1 MMTTPAVA
9 PGFILFPAASRVP
22 ATEDVARGVKERE
35 EGRIGAAADAQ
46 GEDMFVREGFVREGV
61 SFGNKELTIE
71 TGRMAKQADGA
82 VVIRYGDTMVLVTAV
97 ASTAVRPGV
106 DFMPLTVDYLEKT
119 SAAGRIPGG
128 YFKREGRMTEVEV
141 LTSRLIDRPS
151 RPLFPKGWRFDTQ
164 VIAMVVSTDRENA
177 SDVLAMTGAS
187 CALLISDVPWAGP
200 YAGVRVGR
208 VDGNFVVNPT
218 FAQREQADLDLVV
231 AASRDAIVM
240 VEGGAGEVAED
251 VIVDA
256 LMFAHEAAQPLID
269 LQEKLRAAVGK
280 PKREFVPPTKDP
292 AIVERVAA
300 LAGQKIQAAMAIREK
315 HERYGALDAAG
326 AETLKALEGEFPDRA
341 PEIGEAFESAKKKHL
356 RELVLDTGRRI
367 DGRATNDIRTIT
379 CEVGVLPRTHGSS
392 LFTRGETQALVTT
405 TLGTSQ
411 DAQHIEGITG
421 DIEKRFM
428 LHYNFPPFSTGETKP
443 LRGASRRETGHG
455 HLAERALARILPL
468 EKDFPY
474 TIRIVSEILESNG
487 SSSMA
492 SVCGGTLS
500 LMDGGVPIKTPVAGI
515 AMGLIKEGER
525 VAVLSDILGDE
536 DHLGDMD
543 FKICGSKA
551 GVTAVQM
558 DIKIQG
564 LTREILDTALRQAR
578 EGRMFILG
586 KMAEALAAPREDLS
600 RYAPRIHTLRVKPD
614 QIREIIGPG
623 GKTIRGI
630 TAQTGVS
637 IEVEDDGTVHIAS
650 PDGIAVKKAID
661 IIKGLTTEPEVGEF
675 YMGVVKRI
683 AEFGAF
689 VEILP
694 GTDGLVHIS
703 ELDEKRVREVK
714 DVCKEG
720 DEMLVKVIG
729 IDRASGKIRLSR
741 RETLGKT
748 PDVVHNFRAMA
759 S

>member
-1 MMTTPAVA
+1 
-9 PGFILFPAASRVP
+9 
-22 ATEDVARGVKERE
+22 
-35 EGRIGAAADAQ
+35 
-46 GEDMFVREGFVREGV
+46 MFVREGVN
-61 SFGNKELTIE
+61 FGGKELTIE

-82 VVIRYGDTMVLVTAV
+82 VVVTYGDTMVLVTAV
-97 ASTAVRPGV
+97 AASNIRPGV

-141 LTSRLIDRPS
+141 LTSRIIDRPS

-164 VIAMVVSTDRENA
+164 VIAMVVSSDRQNC
-177 SDVLAMTGAS
+177 SDVLAMVGAS
-187 CALLISDVPWAGP
+187 CALHISDIPWAGP
-200 YAGVRVGR
+200 YAGVRVAR
-208 VDGNFVVNPT
+208 IDGQFVVNPT
-218 FAQREQADLDLVV
+218 FAQRETAELDLVV
-231 AASRDAIVM
+231 AANRDAIVM
-240 VEGGAGEVAED
+240 VEGSCAEVSED

-256 LMFAHEAAQPLID
+256 LMFAHAQSQPLLD

-280 PKREFVPPTKDP
+280 PKREFTPPQKDP
-292 AIVERVAA
+292 AIVSRVAQ
-300 LAGQKIQAAMAIREK
+300 LANEKIGAAMAIRDK

-326 AETLKALEGEFPDRA
+326 AQTVEALLPEFPERGG
-341 PEIGEAFESAKKKHL
+341 EIKEAYESAKKKHL
-356 RELVLDTGRRI
+356 RELVLDTQRRI
-367 DGRATNDIRTIT
+367 DGRGTADIRAIT
-379 CEVGVLPRTHGSS
+379 CEVGVLPRPHGSS
-392 LFTRGETQALVTT
+392 LFTRGETQALVTV

-411 DAQHIEGITG
+411 DTQHIEGITG
-421 DIEKRFM
+421 DIEKRFL

-455 HLAERALARILPL
+455 HLAERALARILPP

-474 TIRIVSEILESNG
+474 VVRIVSEILESNG

-500 LMDGGVPIKTPVAGI
+500 LMDAGVPIKTPVAGI
-515 AMGLIKEGER
+515 AMGLIKEGDR

-543 FKICGSKA
+543 FKICGTKA

-564 LTREILDTALRQAR
+564 LTREILDTALRQAKD
-578 EGRMFILG
+578 GRFHILG
-586 KMAEALAAPREDLS
+586 KMNEALSAPRPEMS
-600 RYAPRIHTLRVKPD
+600 VYAPRIHTLRVKPD

-630 TAQTGVS
+630 TAQTGVA
-637 IEVEDDGTVHIAS
+637 IEVQDDGTVLIAS

-675 YMGVVKRI
+675 YLGVVKRL

-703 ELDEKRVREVK
+703 ELDEKRVRTVQ
-714 DVCKEG
+714 DICKEG

-729 IDRASGKIRLSR
+729 IDRATGKIRLSR
-741 RETLGKT
+741 RETIGKT
-748 PDVVHNFRAMA
+748 PDVVHNFRAVA

>member
-1 MMTTPAVA
+1 M
-9 PGFILFPAASRVP
+9 
-22 ATEDVARGVKERE
+22 
-35 EGRIGAAADAQ
+35 
-46 GEDMFVREGFVREGV
+46 FVREGV
-61 SFGNKELTIE
+61 SFGGKELTIE

-82 VVIRYGDTMVLVTAV
+82 VLVRYGDTMVLVTAV
-97 ASTAVRPGV
+97 ASMATRPGV

-141 LTSRLIDRPS
+141 LTSRIIDRPS

-164 VIAMVVSTDRENA
+164 VIAMVISTDRENC
-177 SDVLAMTGAS
+177 SDVLAMVGAS
-187 CALLISDVPWAGP
+187 CALHISDIPWAGP

-208 VDGNFVVNPT
+208 INGEFVVNPT
-218 FAQREQADLDLVV
+218 FSQRATAELDLTV
-231 AASRDAIVM
+231 AVNRDAIVM
-240 VEGGAGEVAED
+240 VEGHGAEVSED
-251 VIVDA
+251 VIIDA
-256 LMFAHEAAQPLID
+256 LMFAHQAAQPLLD

-280 PKREFVPPTKDP
+280 PKREFAPPQKDP
-292 AIVERVAA
+292 AIVSRVAT
-300 LAGQKIQAAMAIREK
+300 LANEKIGAAMAIRDK

-326 AETLKALEGEFPDRA
+326 SQTVEALLPEFPERA
-341 PEIGEAFESAKKKHL
+341 GEIKEAYESAKKKHL
-356 RELVLDTGRRI
+356 RELVLETKRRI
-367 DGRATNDIRTIT
+367 DGRAPADIRAIT
-379 CEVGVLPRTHGSS
+379 SEVGVLPRTHGSA

-405 TLGTSQ
+405 TLGTSR
-411 DAQHIEGITG
+411 DMQHIEALTG
-421 DIEKRFM
+421 DIDKRFM

-455 HLAERALARILPL
+455 HLAERALARILPE

-474 TIRIVSEILESNG
+474 VIRIVSEILESNG

-492 SVCGGTLS
+492 SVCGGALA
-500 LMDGGVPIKTPVAGI
+500 LMDAGIPIKTPVAGI
-515 AMGLIKEGER
+515 AMGLIKEGDR

-543 FKICGSKA
+543 FKICGTKA

-564 LTREILDTALRQAR
+564 LTREILDTALRQAKD
-578 EGRMFILG
+578 GRLHILG
-586 KMAEALAAPREDLS
+586 KMAEALAGTRPEMS
-600 RYAPRIHTLRVKPD
+600 QYAPRIHTLKVKPD

-630 TAQTGVS
+630 TAQTGVA

-661 IIKGLTTEPEVGEF
+661 IIKGLTTEPEIGEY
-675 YMGVVKRI
+675 YMGVVKRL
-683 AEFGAF
+683 ADFGAF

-703 ELDEKRVREVK
+703 ELDSKRVATVQ
-714 DVCKEG
+714 DICKEG

-729 IDRASGKIRLSR
+729 IDRATGKIRLSR
-741 RETLGKT
+741 RETMGKT
-748 PDVVHNFRAMA
+748 PDVVHNFRVAA
-759 S
+759 SS

>member
-1 MMTTPAVA
+1 
-9 PGFILFPAASRVP
+9 
-22 ATEDVARGVKERE
+22 
-35 EGRIGAAADAQ
+35 
-46 GEDMFVREGFVREGV
+46 
-61 SFGNKELTIE
+61 
-71 TGRMAKQADGA
+71 
-82 VVIRYGDTMVLVTAV
+82 
-97 ASTAVRPGV
+97 
-106 DFMPLTVDYLEKT
+106 LEKT
-119 SAAGRIPGG
+119 SAAGKIPGG

-151 RPLFPKGWRFDTQ
+151 RPLFPKGWRFDSQ
-164 VIAMVVSTDRENA
+164 VIAMVISTDRENA

-187 CALLISDVPWAGP
+187 CALHISDVPWAGP

-208 VDGNFVVNPT
+208 VGGELIVNPT
-218 FAQREQADLDLVV
+218 FAQREQSDLDLVV

-240 VEGGAGEVAED
+240 VEGSAAEVSED
-251 VIVDA
+251 GIIDA
-256 LMFAHEAAQPLID
+256 LMFAHKSAQPLID
-269 LQEKLRAAVGK
+269 LQDKLRAAVGK
-280 PKREFVPPTKDP
+280 PKREFVSPQKDP
-292 AIVERVAA
+292 AIVDRVGAV
-300 LAGQKIQAAMAIREK
+300 AGEKIQGAMSIREK
-315 HERYGALDAAG
+315 HARYAALDAAG
-326 AETLKALEGEFPDRA
+326 ADTVTALEGEFPERQG
-341 PEIGEAFESAKKKHL
+341 EIKEAYESAKKKHL
-356 RELVLDTGRRI
+356 RELVLSTGKRI
-367 DGRATNDIRTIT
+367 DGRGPAEIRTIT
-379 CEVGVLPRTHGSS
+379 CEAGVLPRTHGSS

-411 DAQHIEGITG
+411 DAQHIEGIIA
-421 DIEKRFM
+421 DVEKTFL
-428 LHYNFPPFSTGETKP
+428 LHYNFPPFSTGEVKP

-455 HLAERALARILPL
+455 HLAERAIARVLPAP
-468 EKDFPY
+468 KDFPY
-474 TIRIVSEILESNG
+474 TVRIVSEILESNG

-492 SVCGGTLS
+492 SVCGGILS
-500 LMDGGVPIKTPVAGI
+500 LMDAGVPIKTPVAGI
-515 AMGLIKEGER
+515 AMGLIKEGDR

-543 FKICGSKA
+543 FKICGSKT

-578 EGRMFILG
+578 EGRLFILG
-586 KMAEALAAPREDLS
+586 KMAEALAAPRPDLS
-600 RYAPRIHTLRVKPD
+600 RYAPRIHTLQVKPD

-630 TAQTGVS
+630 TAQTGVA

-675 YMGVVKRI
+675 YMGVVRRL

-703 ELDEKRVREVK
+703 ELDEKRVRAVQ
-714 DVCKEG
+714 DICKEG

-729 IDRASGKIRLSR
+729 IDRATGKIRLSR
-741 RETLGKT
+741 REALGKS
-748 PDVVHNFRAMA
+748 PDVVHNFRAVA

>member
-1 MMTTPAVA
+1 
-9 PGFILFPAASRVP
+9 
-22 ATEDVARGVKERE
+22 
-35 EGRIGAAADAQ
+35 
-46 GEDMFVREGFVREGV
+46 MFVREGVN
-61 SFGNKELTIE
+61 FGGKELSIE
-71 TGRMAKQADGA
+71 TGRMAKQADGS
-82 VVIRYGDTMVLVTAV
+82 VVVRYGDTMVLVTAV
-97 ASTAVRPGV
+97 ASSSVRPGV

-187 CALLISDVPWAGP
+187 MALHLSDIPWAGP

-208 VDGNFVVNPT
+208 IEGKLVVNPT
-218 FAQREQADLDLVV
+218 FAERATSDLDLLV
-231 AASRDAIVM
+231 ACSRDAIVM
-240 VEGGAGEVAED
+240 VEGGAAELGED

-256 LMFAHEAAQPLID
+256 LMFAHQSAQPLID

-280 PKREFVPPTKDP
+280 PKREFVPPVKDP
-292 AIVERVAA
+292 AIVDKVAS
-300 LAGQKIQAAMAIREK
+300 LANQKIEAAMAIRDK
-315 HERYGALDAAG
+315 HERYAALDSAG
-326 AETLKALEGEFPDRA
+326 AETKAALEATFPERGA
-341 PEIGEAFESAKKKHL
+341 EVGEAFESAKKKHL
-356 RELVLDTGRRI
+356 RELVLNTGRRI
-367 DGRATNDIRTIT
+367 DGRGTSDIRTIT

-392 LFTRGETQALVTT
+392 LFTRGETQSLVTT

-411 DAQHIEGITG
+411 DAQHIEALTG
-421 DIEKRFM
+421 NIDKRFM

-443 LRGASRRETGHG
+443 LRGASRREVGHG
-455 HLAERALARILPL
+455 NLAERAIARVLPS

-492 SVCGGTLS
+492 SVCGGILS

-515 AMGLIKEGER
+515 AMGLIKEGDR

-543 FKICGSKA
+543 FKICGSKL

-564 LTREILDTALRQAR
+564 LTREILETALRQAR
-578 EGRMFILG
+578 EGRVHILG
-586 KMAEALAAPREDLS
+586 KMAEALATHRDDLS

-661 IIKGLTTEPEVGEF
+661 IIKGLTTEPEVGE
-675 YMGVVKRI
+675 YYLGVVKRL

-703 ELDEKRVREVK
+703 ELDSKRVNRVE

-720 DEMLVKVIG
+720 DEMLVKVIA
-729 IDRASGKIRLSR
+729 IDRATGKIRLSHQA
-741 RETLGKT
+741 TLDEN
-748 PDVVHNFRAMA
+748 PEVVHNFRAVAA

>member
-1 MMTTPAVA
+1 M
-9 PGFILFPAASRVP
+9 
-22 ATEDVARGVKERE
+22 
-35 EGRIGAAADAQ
+35 
-46 GEDMFVREGFVREGV
+46 FVREGV
-61 SFGNKELTIE
+61 SLGGRELTIE
-71 TGRMAKQADGA
+71 TGRMAKQAHGS
-82 VVIRYGDTMVLVTAV
+82 VVMRLGDTMVLVTAV
-97 ASTAVRPGV
+97 AASTIRQGV

-119 SAAGRIPGG
+119 SAAGKIPGG

-141 LTSRLIDRPS
+141 LTSRLIDRPT

-164 VIAMVVSTDRENA
+164 VIAMVVSSDRENA

-187 CALLISDVPWAGP
+187 CALLISDIPWAGP

-208 VDGNFVVNPT
+208 IDGQFIVFPT
-218 FAQREQADLDLVV
+218 FSERERSDLDLVV
-231 AASRDAIVM
+231 GCSRDAIVM
-240 VEGGAGEVAED
+240 VEGGCAEISEEI
-251 VIVDA
+251 IVDA
-256 LMFAHEAAQPLID
+256 LMFAHKEAQPLLD
-269 LQEKLRAAVGK
+269 LQEKLRAAIGK
-280 PKREFVPPTKDP
+280 PKRVFVPPAKDP
-292 AIVERVAA
+292 VIVERVAV
-300 LAGQKIQAAMAIREK
+300 LASEKIHAAMAIREK
-315 HERYGALDAAG
+315 QERYAALHACGGDVK
-326 AETLKALEGEFPDRA
+326 TALAPEFPDRG
-341 PEIGEAFESAKKKHL
+341 GEVGDVFESLKKKHL
-356 RELVLDTGRRI
+356 RELVLTTGRRI
-367 DGRATNDIRTIT
+367 DGRGTTDIRTIT
-379 CEVGVLPRTHGSS
+379 SEVGVLPRTHGSS

-405 TLGTSQ
+405 TLGTKQ
-411 DAQHIEGITG
+411 DAQHIEALVG
-421 DIEKRFM
+421 DIDKRFM

-443 LRGASRRETGHG
+443 MRGASRREVGHG
-455 HLAERALARILPL
+455 NLAERALSRILPT

-500 LMDGGVPIKTPVAGI
+500 LMDAGVPIKTPVAGI
-515 AMGLIKEGER
+515 AMGLIKEGDR

-543 FKICGSKA
+543 FKICGSRA

-558 DIKIQG
+558 DIKIHD
-564 LTREILDTALRQAR
+564 LTREILETALRQAR
-578 EGRMFILG
+578 DARLFILG
-586 KMAEALAAPREDLS
+586 KMAEALTAPREDLS
-600 RYAPRIHTLRVKPD
+600 QYSPRITTLQVKPD

-630 TAQTGVS
+630 TAQTGVA
-637 IEVEDDGTVHIAS
+637 IEVDDDGTVHIAS

-675 YMGVVKRI
+675 YMGVVKRL

-703 ELDEKRVREVK
+703 ELDEKRIRAVQ

-720 DEMLVKVIG
+720 DEMVVKVIG
-729 IDRASGKIRLSR
+729 IDRATGKIRLSR
-741 RETLGKT
+741 REAMGKT
-748 PDVVHNFRAMA
+748 PDVVHNFRATA

>member
-1 MMTTPAVA
+1 
-9 PGFILFPAASRVP
+9 
-22 ATEDVARGVKERE
+22 
-35 EGRIGAAADAQ
+35 
-46 GEDMFVREGFVREGV
+46 MFVREGVN
-61 SFGNKELTIE
+61 FGGKELSIE
-71 TGRMAKQADGA
+71 TGRMAKQADGS
-82 VVIRYGDTMVLVTAV
+82 VVVRYGDTMVLVTAV
-97 ASTAVRPGV
+97 ASSTIRPGV

-187 CALLISDVPWAGP
+187 MALHLSDIPWAGP

-208 VDGNFVVNPT
+208 IDGKLVVNPT
-218 FAQREQADLDLVV
+218 FAERALSDLDLLV
-231 AASRDAIVM
+231 AC
-240 VEGGAGEVAED
+240 
-251 VIVDA
+251 
-256 LMFAHEAAQPLID
+256 
-269 LQEKLRAAVGK
+269 KLRAAVGK
-280 PKREFVPPTKDP
+280 PKREFVPPVKDP
-292 AIVERVAA
+292 AIVEKVAS
-300 LAGQKIQAAMAIREK
+300 LANQKIEAAMAIRDK
-315 HERYGALDAAG
+315 HERYSALDSAG
-326 AETLKALEGEFPDRA
+326 AETKAALEGTFPERGA
-341 PEIGEAFESAKKKHL
+341 EVGEAFESAKKKHL
-356 RELVLDTGRRI
+356 RELVLNTGRRI
-367 DGRATNDIRTIT
+367 DGRAPSDIRAIT

-392 LFTRGETQALVTT
+392 LFTRGETQSLVTT

-411 DAQHIEGITG
+411 DAQHIEALTG
-421 DIEKRFM
+421 NIDKRFM

-443 LRGASRRETGHG
+443 LRGASRREVGHG
-455 HLAERALARILPL
+455 NLAERAIARVLPA

-492 SVCGGTLS
+492 SVCGGILS

-515 AMGLIKEGER
+515 AMGLIKEGDR

-543 FKICGSKA
+543 FKICGSKQ

-564 LTREILDTALRQAR
+564 LTREILETALRQAR
-578 EGRMFILG
+578 EGRVHILG
-586 KMAEALAAPREDLS
+586 KMSEALATHRDDLS
-600 RYAPRIHTLRVKPD
+600 RYAPRIHTLHVKPD

-630 TAQTGVS
+630 TAQTGVA

-661 IIKGLTTEPEVGEF
+661 IIKGLTTEPEVGEY
-675 YMGVVKRI
+675 YMGVVKRL

-703 ELDEKRVREVK
+703 ELDSKRVNRVE

-720 DEMLVKVIG
+720 DEMVVKVIA
-729 IDRASGKIRLSR
+729 IDRATGKIRLSR
-741 RETLGKT
+741 RATLGET
-748 PDVVHNFRAMA
+748 PDVVHNFRVVAA

>member
-1 MMTTPAVA
+1 M
-9 PGFILFPAASRVP
+9 
-22 ATEDVARGVKERE
+22 
-35 EGRIGAAADAQ
+35 
-46 GEDMFVREGFVREGV
+46 FVREGV
-61 SFGNKELTIE
+61 SLAGRELTIE
-71 TGRMAKQADGA
+71 TGRMAKQADGS
-82 VVIRYGDTMVLVTAV
+82 VVIRQGDTMVLVTAV
-97 ASTAVRPGV
+97 ASAGVRPGI

-119 SAAGRIPGG
+119 SAAGKIPGG

-164 VIAMVVSTDRENA
+164 VIAMVVSTDREYA

-187 CALLISDVPWAGP
+187 CALMISDIPWAGP

-208 VDGNFVVNPT
+208 INGQFVVNPT
-218 FAQREQADLDLVV
+218 FTERQSSDVDLVV
-231 AASRDAIVM
+231 ACSRDAIVM
-240 VEGGAGEVAED
+240 VEGGLAEVSEN

-256 LMFAHEAAQPLID
+256 LMFAHKEAQPLLD

-280 PKREFVPPTKDP
+280 PKREFVPPAKDP
-292 AIVERVAA
+292 AIVDRVAA
-300 LAGQKIQAAMAIREK
+300 LATEKIQSAMAIREK
-315 HERYGALDAAG
+315 QERYAALDACG
-326 AETLKALEGEFPDRA
+326 GEVKTALATEFPERGA
-341 PEIGEAFESAKKKHL
+341 EIGEVFESMKKKHL
-356 RELVLDTGRRI
+356 RELVLSTGRRI
-367 DGRATNDIRTIT
+367 DGRATTDIRQIT
-379 CEVGVLPRTHGSS
+379 SEAGVLPRTHGSA

-405 TLGTSQ
+405 TLGTKQ
-411 DAQHIEGITG
+411 DVQHIEALTG
-421 DIEKRFM
+421 DIDKRFM

-455 HLAERALARILPL
+455 HLAERAIARILPT
-468 EKDFPY
+468 EKEFPY
-474 TIRIVSEILESNG
+474 VIRIVSEILESNG

-500 LMDGGVPIKTPVAGI
+500 LMDAGVPIKTPVAGI
-515 AMGLIKEGER
+515 AMGLIKDGER

-543 FKICGSKA
+543 FKICGSRA

-564 LTREILDTALRQAR
+564 LTREILETALSQAR
-578 EGRMFILG
+578 DARLYILG
-586 KMAEALAAPREDLS
+586 KMAEALATPRPELS
-600 RYAPRIHTLRVKPD
+600 LHAPRITTLQVKPD

-630 TAQTGVS
+630 TAQTGVA

-661 IIKGLTTEPEVGEF
+661 IIKGLTTEPEVGEY
-675 YMGVVKRI
+675 YMGVVKRL

-703 ELDEKRVREVK
+703 ELDEKRVRAVQ
-714 DVCKEG
+714 DICKEG

-729 IDRASGKIRLSR
+729 IDRATGKIRLSR
-741 RETLGKT
+741 RETIGKT
-748 PDVVHNFRAMA
+748 PDVIHNFRAVQA
-759 S
+759 

>member
-1 MMTTPAVA
+1 
-9 PGFILFPAASRVP
+9 
-22 ATEDVARGVKERE
+22 
-35 EGRIGAAADAQ
+35 
-46 GEDMFVREGFVREGV
+46 MFVREGVN
-61 SFGNKELTIE
+61 FGGKELSIE
-71 TGRMAKQADGA
+71 TGRMAKQADGS
-82 VVIRYGDTMVLVTAV
+82 VVVRYGDTMVLVTAV
-97 ASTAVRPGV
+97 ASSTIRPGV
-106 DFMPLTVDYLEKT
+106 DFMPLTCDYLEKT

-187 CALLISDVPWAGP
+187 MALHLSDIPWAGP

-208 VDGNFVVNPT
+208 IEGKLVVNPT
-218 FAQREQADLDLVV
+218 FAERALSDLDLLV
-231 AASRDAIVM
+231 ACSRDAIVM
-240 VEGGAGEVAED
+240 VAGGAAELGED

-256 LMFAHEAAQPLID
+256 LMFAHQSAQPLID

-280 PKREFVPPTKDP
+280 PKREFVPPAKDP
-292 AIVERVAA
+292 AIVEKVAG
-300 LAGQKIQAAMAIREK
+300 LANQKIEAAMAIRDK
-315 HERYGALDAAG
+315 HQRYAALDSAG
-326 AETLKALEGEFPDRA
+326 AETKAALAETFPDRGA
-341 PEIGEAFESAKKKHL
+341 EVGEAYESAKKKHL
-356 RELVLDTGRRI
+356 RELVLNTGKRI
-367 DGRATNDIRTIT
+367 DGRAGADIRQIT
-379 CEVGVLPRTHGSS
+379 CEAGVLPRTHRSAP
-392 LFTRGETQALVTT
+392 FTRGETQALVTT

-411 DAQHIEGITG
+411 DQQHIEALTG
-421 DIEKRFM
+421 NIDKRFL

-443 LRGASRRETGHG
+443 LRGASRREVGHG
-455 HLAERALARILPL
+455 HLAERAIARVLPS

-492 SVCGGTLS
+492 SVCGGILS
-500 LMDGGVPIKTPVAGI
+500 LMDAGVPIKTPVAGI
-515 AMGLIKEGER
+515 AMGLIKEGDR

-543 FKICGSKA
+543 FKICGSKT

-564 LTREILDTALRQAR
+564 LTRQILETALHQAK
-578 EGRMFILG
+578 EGRLFILG
-586 KMAEALAAPREDLS
+586 KMAETLAAARTELNKF
-600 RYAPRIHTLRVKPD
+600 APRIFTLQVKPD

-630 TAQTGVS
+630 TAQTGVA
-637 IEVEDDGTVHIAS
+637 IDVEDDGTVHIAS
-650 PDGIAVKKAID
+650 SDSIMAQKAID

-675 YMGVVKRI
+675 YMGVVRRI

-703 ELDEKRVREVK
+703 ELDEKRVRTVT
-714 DVCKEG
+714 DICKQG
-720 DEMLVKVIG
+720 DEMVVKVIA
-729 IDRASGKIRLSR
+729 IDRATGKIRLSR
-741 RETLGKT
+741 RATLGEN
-748 PDVVHNFRAMA
+748 PEVVHNFRVVAA

>member
-1 MMTTPAVA
+1 
-9 PGFILFPAASRVP
+9 
-22 ATEDVARGVKERE
+22 
-35 EGRIGAAADAQ
+35 
-46 GEDMFVREGFVREGV
+46 MFVREGVN
-61 SFGNKELTIE
+61 FGGKELTIE

-82 VVIRYGDTMVLVTAV
+82 VVVRYGDTMVLVTAV
-97 ASTAVRPGV
+97 AAGSVRPGV

-164 VIAMVVSTDRENA
+164 VIAMVVSTDRENC
-177 SDVLAMTGAS
+177 SDVLAMVGAS
-187 CALLISDVPWAGP
+187 CALHISDVPWAGP
-200 YAGVRVGR
+200 YAGVRVAR
-208 VDGNFVVNPT
+208 IDGQFVVNPT
-218 FAQREQADLDLVV
+218 FSQRATAELDLVV
-231 AASRDAIVM
+231 AANRDAIVM
-240 VEGGAGEVAED
+240 VEGSCAEVSED

-256 LMFAHEAAQPLID
+256 LMFAHQASQPLLD

-280 PKREFVPPTKDP
+280 PKREFTPPQKDP
-292 AIVERVAA
+292 AIVSRVAQ
-300 LAGQKIQAAMAIREK
+300 LANEKIGAAMAIRDK

-326 AETLKALEGEFPDRA
+326 AQTVEALLPEFPERGG
-341 PEIGEAFESAKKKHL
+341 EIKEAYESAKKKHL
-356 RELVLDTGRRI
+356 RELVLDTQRRI
-367 DGRATNDIRTIT
+367 DGRGTADIRAIT
-379 CEVGVLPRTHGSS
+379 CEVGVLPRPHGSS
-392 LFTRGETQALVTT
+392 LFTRGETQALVTV

-411 DAQHIEGITG
+411 DTQHIEGITG
-421 DIEKRFM
+421 DIEKRFL

-455 HLAERALARILPL
+455 HLAERALAGILPA

-474 TIRIVSEILESNG
+474 VIRIVSEILESNG

-500 LMDGGVPIKTPVAGI
+500 LMDAGIPIKTPVAGI
-515 AMGLIKEGER
+515 AMGLIKEGDR
-525 VAVLSDILGDE
+525 IAVLSDILGDE

-543 FKICGSKA
+543 FKICGTQA

-564 LTREILDTALRQAR
+564 LTREILDSALRQAK
-578 EGRMFILG
+578 EGRFHILG
-586 KMAEALAAPREDLS
+586 KMAEALSAPRPEMS
-600 RYAPRIHTLRVKPD
+600 NYAPRIHTLRVKPD

-630 TAQTGVS
+630 TAQTGVA
-637 IEVEDDGTVHIAS
+637 IEVQDDGTVLIAS

-675 YMGVVKRI
+675 YLGVVKRL

-703 ELDEKRVREVK
+703 ELDEKRVRTVQ
-714 DVCKEG
+714 DICKEG

-729 IDRASGKIRLSR
+729 IDRATGKIRLSR
-741 RETLGKT
+741 RETIGKT
-748 PDVVHNFRAMA
+748 PDVVHNFRAVA

>member
-1 MMTTPAVA
+1 M
-9 PGFILFPAASRVP
+9 
-22 ATEDVARGVKERE
+22 
-35 EGRIGAAADAQ
+35 
-46 GEDMFVREGFVREGV
+46 FVREGV
-61 SFGNKELTIE
+61 SFGGKELTIE

-82 VVIRYGDTMVLVTAV
+82 VVVRYGDTVVLVTAV
-97 ASTAVRPGV
+97 ASGSVRPGV

-119 SAAGRIPGG
+119 SAGGRIPGG

-141 LTSRLIDRPS
+141 LTSRIIDRPS

-164 VIAMVVSTDRENA
+164 VIAMVVSTDRENP
-177 SDVLAMTGAS
+177 SDVLAMVGAS
-187 CALLISDVPWAGP
+187 CSLHISDIPWAGP
-200 YAGVRVGR
+200 YAGVRVARLG
-208 VDGNFVVNPT
+208 DQFVINPT
-218 FAQREQADLDLVV
+218 FAQRAEADLELTV
-231 AASRDAIVM
+231 AANRDAIVM
-240 VEGGAGEVAED
+240 VEGHGAEIGEE

-256 LMFAHEAAQPLID
+256 LMFAHQAAQPLLD

-280 PKREFVPPTKDP
+280 PKREFVPPQKDP
-292 AIVERVAA
+292 AIVSRVATVA
-300 LAGQKIQAAMAIREK
+300 NQKIEAAMAIRDK

-326 AETLKALEGEFPDRA
+326 AQTIEALATEFPERA
-341 PEIGEAFESAKKKHL
+341 PEIKDAYESAKKKHL
-356 RELVLDTGRRI
+356 RELVLDTKRRI
-367 DGRATNDIRTIT
+367 DGRATNDIRAIT

-392 LFTRGETQALVTT
+392 LFTRGETQALVTV

-411 DAQHIEGITG
+411 DTQHIESIIG
-421 DIEKRFM
+421 DVEKRFL

-455 HLAERALARILPL
+455 HLAEKALHRILPS
-468 EKDFPY
+468 EKDYPY
-474 TIRIVSEILESNG
+474 VIRIVSEILESNG

-492 SVCGGTLS
+492 SVCGGSLA

-525 VAVLSDILGDE
+525 IAVLSDILGDE

-543 FKICGSKA
+543 FKICGTKA

-564 LTREILDTALRQAR
+564 LTREILDAALRQAK
-578 EGRMFILG
+578 EGRLFILS
-586 KMAEALAAPREDLS
+586 KMAEALAAPREEMS
-600 RYAPRIHTLRVKPD
+600 KYAPRIHTLHVKPD

-630 TAQTGVS
+630 TAQTGVA

-675 YMGVVKRI
+675 YMGVVKRL
-683 AEFGAF
+683 ADFGAF

-703 ELDEKRVREVK
+703 ELDEKRVHTVQ
-714 DVCKEG
+714 DICKEG

-729 IDRASGKIRLSR
+729 IDRATGKIRLSR
-741 RETLGKT
+741 RETIGKT
-748 PDVVHNFRAMA
+748 PDVVHNFRIVA

>member
-1 MMTTPAVA
+1 M
-9 PGFILFPAASRVP
+9 
-22 ATEDVARGVKERE
+22 
-35 EGRIGAAADAQ
+35 Q
-46 GEDMFVREGFVREGV
+46 FVREGV
-61 SFGNKELTIE
+61 NFGGKELSIE
-71 TGRMAKQADGA
+71 TGRMAKQADGS
-82 VVIRYGDTMVLVTAV
+82 VVVRYGDTMVLVTAV
-97 ASTAVRPGV
+97 ASSNVRPGV

-119 SAAGRIPGG
+119 SAAGKIPGG

-164 VIAMVVSTDRENA
+164 VIAMVISTDRENA
-177 SDVLAMTGAS
+177 SDVLAMVGAS
-187 CALLISDVPWAGP
+187 TALHLSDIPWAGP
-200 YAGVRVGR
+200 YAGIRIGR
-208 VDGNFVVNPT
+208 VAGKFVVNPT
-218 FAQREQADLDLVV
+218 FADRAQSDIDLMV

-240 VEGGAGEVAED
+240 VEGGTGEVSED

-256 LMFAHEAAQPLID
+256 LMFAHKEAQPLID

-280 PKREFVPPTKDP
+280 PKREFIPPVKDP
-292 AIVERVAA
+292 AIVSKVAE
-300 LAGQKIQAAMAIREK
+300 LANQKIEAAMAIRDK
-315 HERYGALDAAG
+315 QQRYTALDAAG
-326 AETLKALEGEFPDRA
+326 SEVKAALAEVFPDRG
-341 PEIGEAFESAKKKHL
+341 PEVSEAFESAKKKHL
-356 RELVLDTGRRI
+356 RELVLNTGRRI
-367 DGRATNDIRTIT
+367 DGRAPADIRQIT
-379 CEVGVLPRTHGSS
+379 SEVGVLPRTHGSS

-411 DAQHIEGITG
+411 DTQHIEGIIG

-455 HLAERALARILPL
+455 HLAERALARILPG
-468 EKDFPY
+468 EKEFPY

-500 LMDGGVPIKTPVAGI
+500 LMDAGVPIKTPVAGI
-515 AMGLIKEGER
+515 AMGLIKEGDR
-525 VAVLSDILGDE
+525 VAILSDILGDE

-543 FKICGSKA
+543 FKICGSKQ

-564 LTREILDTALRQAR
+564 LTREILENALRQAKDAR
-578 EGRMFILG
+578 LHILG
-586 KMAEALAAPREDLS
+586 KMAEALAVPRDDLS
-600 RYAPRIHTLRVKPD
+600 RYSPRIHTLQVKPD

-675 YMGVVKRI
+675 YMGVVKRL

-703 ELDEKRVREVK
+703 ELDAQRVRTVQ
-714 DVCKEG
+714 DICKEG

-729 IDRASGKIRLSR
+729 IDRATGKIRLSR
-741 RETLGKT
+741 KEAIGKT
-748 PDVVHNFRAMA
+748 PDVVHNFRAAAA